1 MQIVEVLL
9 PLDTGSGI
17 PIEPEVIEGIV
28 GGLADRFGGATA
40 FTRAPADG
48 LWKQGTT
55 MQRDRILI
63 IEVMVSELDAEWWRH
78 YREKLERE
86 FEQDE
91 VLIRVTECRT
101 I

>member
-1 MQIVEVLL
+1 MQIVEVFL

-17 PIEPEVIEGIV
+17 AIDAEVIEGIV

-48 LWKQGTT
+48 LWKQGST
-55 MQRDRILI
+55 MEKDRILI
-63 IEVMVSELDAEWWRH
+63 IEVMVSDLDQAWWKD
-78 YREKLERE
+78 YRNKLERE
-86 FEQDE
+86 FEQEE

>member
-1 MQIVEVLL
+1 MQIVEVFL

-17 PIEPEVIEGIV
+17 PIEPEIIEGIV

-55 MQRDRILI
+55 MQKDRILI
-63 IEVMVSELDAEWWRH
+63 IEVMVSELEEGWWRK
-78 YREKLERE
+78 YRAKLERE
-86 FEQDE
+86 FEQGE
-91 VLIRVTECRT
+91 VLIRVTSCRT